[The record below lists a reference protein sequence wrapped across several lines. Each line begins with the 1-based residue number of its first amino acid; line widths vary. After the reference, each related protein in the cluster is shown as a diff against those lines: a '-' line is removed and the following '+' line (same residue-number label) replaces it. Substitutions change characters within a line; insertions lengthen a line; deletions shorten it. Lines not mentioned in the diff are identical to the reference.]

1 MRADYNTL
9 HKRMKYQ
16 IDMYKYNNRK
26 EITLEA
32 AAQLLQN
39 ILYGNRFFPIYAF
52 CILGGVD
59 STGTPTL
66 FNYDAIGS
74 YQKVRG
80 TAVGSG
86 SDLAL
91 SILDSL
97 ILRHHRM
104 PQGHSNTTTTTTSST
119 STEAHPVGAG
129 PVGAGELSVDQ
140 GIEYAHQIFASV
152 SERDIYTGDAVE
164 IYVVSKDGVQKI
176 LRPLKMD

>member
-39 ILYGNRFFPIYAF
+39 ILYGSRFFPIYAF
-52 CILGGVD
+52 CILGGID

-80 TAVGSG
+80 TAAGSG

-91 SILDSL
+91 PILDSL

-104 PQGHSNTTTTTTSST
+104 PPEHTQTTTTTTSST
-119 STEAHPVGAG
+119 TPPPGPH

-140 GIEYAHQIFASV
+140 GIEYAHQVFASV

-164 IYVVSKDGVQKI
+164 IYVVTKESLQKI